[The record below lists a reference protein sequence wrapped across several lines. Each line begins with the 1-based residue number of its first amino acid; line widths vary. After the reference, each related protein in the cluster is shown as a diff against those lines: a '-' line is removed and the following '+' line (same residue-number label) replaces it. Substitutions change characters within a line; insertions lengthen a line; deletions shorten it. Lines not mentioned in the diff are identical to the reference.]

1 MTARSVVV
9 ACAMSVLLAA
19 CTGGEPLPG
28 RRAVDQPTSLLYP
41 ESRFVGIGDF
51 ASMTVDLPAD
61 DLVSPGYP
69 PAVVKLW
76 HGKAPQVRE
85 VVEISDDAND
95 AAKHY
100 SKHDPRKYA
109 LDLLSPDN
117 LVGESVSYAAPG
129 EPESSHIYCDTL
141 HAPGSD
147 QCDAWTWWA
156 RYGQYTVQLY
166 AGIGPSERTIDRG
179 QFEKLVDLVAAH
191 LVAAVGPPI
200 QSE

>member
-1 MTARSVVV
+1 MTARSVAVV
-9 ACAMSVLLAA
+9 CAMSVLLAA
-19 CTGGEPLPG
+19 CTGGEPLPN
-28 RRAVDQPTSLLYP
+28 RWDVEHPTSLLYP
-41 ESRFVGIGDF
+41 ESRFAGVGDF
-51 ASMTVDLPAD
+51 ADMKVEYPGDAFTV
-61 DLVSPGYP
+61 PGFRP
-69 PAVVKLW
+69 GVVKTW
-76 HGKAPQVRE
+76 KGAAPHMRE
-85 VVEISDDAND
+85 LIGIHDDAND
-95 AAKHY
+95 AAKNY
-100 SKHDPRKYA
+100 SKHDPRKSA

-156 RYGQYTVQLY
+156 RYGQYTVQLD

-179 QFEKLVDLVAAH
+179 QFEKLVDLVATH
-191 LVAAVGPPI
+191 LGAAVGPPI